1 MAIYVARAPGQKRSN
16 SAPLGSTASHPKG
29 MLCVCGAWIG
39 LGTDAVGGNPKGE
52 NQPYCTPLPRL
63 NLGCDHRFGLKSE
76 PYRIG

>member
-29 MLCVCGAWIG
+29 MLCFRGAWIR

-52 NQPYCTPLPRL
+52 SQPYCRHNFLRGPGFNTQ
-63 NLGCDHRFGLKSE
+63 S
-76 PYRIG
+76 I